1 MKKVSIAAT
10 ASLALCT
17 AVSAAELKVL
27 SAGAVQPGLNVAARI
42 FHDRTGEDAT
52 IAYSPATDLGKRV
65 GGGEIADN
73 GSGYGR
79 VRARGRPSGAG
90 RCRRAR
96 RRTQT

>member
-52 IAYSPATDLGKRV
+52 IAYSPAT
-65 GGGEIADN
+65 EIADN

-79 VRARGRPSGAG
+79 ARARGRPSGAG
-90 RCRRAR
+90 AGRGRCRRAG